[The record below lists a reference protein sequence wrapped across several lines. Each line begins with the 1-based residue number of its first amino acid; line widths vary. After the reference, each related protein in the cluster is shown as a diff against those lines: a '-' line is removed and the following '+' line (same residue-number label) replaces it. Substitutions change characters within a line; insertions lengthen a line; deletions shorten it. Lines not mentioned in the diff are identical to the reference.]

1 MKELKI
7 AQTQKQIDY
16 EEPLLLGAEDL
27 MDVAG
32 GCSHDC
38 YDGDCQPVKTT

>member
-1 MKELKI
+1 MKELKPK
-7 AQTQKQIDY
+7 TQQQMEY

-32 GCSHDC
+32 GCSSNC
-38 YDGDCQPVKTT
+38 ANGDCQSNVD